1 MLDQNQSSILVG
13 DLFAEQARLSDFVG
27 PRKGAFPESESD
39 TVCFLMTKISPK
51 SQRKTRSISLSN
63 SDGNSIASNGICF
76 SKG

>member
-39 TVCFLMTKISPK
+39 TDCFF
-51 SQRKTRSISLSN
+51 
-63 SDGNSIASNGICF
+63 DD
-76 SKG
+76 